1 MKQSLKVLVLGC
13 MTIGALAGCEWG
25 ESSKSSQNSDSHSS
39 EITSTLPTSSSD
51 STPLTT
57 PSIDSSNSSASTS
70 SSTTSLPTSSSSSS
84 SSTSVAPVITGI
96 TLGTDNVKKDYLHGD
111 KLDLTGLVVTA
122 NYDNNT
128 TEAVNNYTTNPANG
142 TELNTVGPVKVTVSY
157 LTFTADFNVTVSAK
171 LTGIA
176 INTDNVKKEYEQGE
190 ALDLNGLVVTAKYS
204 DNTTVD
210 VTDYT
215 TNPENGTVFNEI
227 KEETITVSYNN
238 FSETFKVNVVKATKK
253 AWTAEEAKIM
263 TDHLYGVELPYSGF
277 EQSVVTWNSEYQT
290 LYIKG
295 GAATNEDLVA
305 YARALSSIGFV
316 MISQSSYTFRKVIST
331 DNGDR
336 YVKVAY
342 YIDED
347 NEFYL
352 EAYDPYVYEFPT
364 QIALYFAYMNF
375 DSTQTPPAFAA
386 DRYEVKTQNMAIF
399 CYKDTTTA
407 VADYTA
413 ALNEGM
419 WDTTGGYDANQ
430 QFYTAISPDKAYM
443 IYYNYDAQYKSLD
456 IYFRPVNFFNP
467 APIKAF
473 YEKYCEYTIDIP
485 AINVEN
491 ANYYFYESQYNSEY
505 IAAGQFEYVHAYLD
519 VLGGTQEDTS
529 AYSQVLA
536 QAGWDVDGYSD
547 YENKTSNYVAKK
559 QVEELGLAKIDL
571 IYNSHDGMYLI
582 FYAAL
587 DPLPGAT
594 WPAEEVAAV
603 LGSDITDVLPPYEGH
618 STGYTVF
625 PADMWGGDYVLVD
638 VESGTENDCVA
649 AYKATL
655 EKNGYTVTPGGNY
668 FSPNHQIRVT
678 VYYGTSG
685 TFTIEF
691 VAGPF
696 LEWPAARVAR
706 FIKEMY
712 GDKVTDVLPAFE
724 GGEEY
729 NTEFCDDEGLYI
741 SVSGDDFDGEQAVI
755 DYTKVLTEDNG
766 FTLVGEDE
774 DSTPY
779 YGSPNKQFAVCS
791 YVDSW
796 DDFYIF
802 IPLPQEDEN
811 AWPTKAISDWISARG
826 LDDELPAYE
835 GTYTSVEFSDEV
847 LLAQGI
853 ITVNL
858 PNDVKPEDAASE
870 YCYTLYGSHFS
881 HKETLPFDA
890 GEVYLSPDEEYTVT
904 VSYGESA
911 MYIALEEAERDDVQT
926 SNFPLDEVLK
936 YFPSATDL
944 PVINDEDVEYEVGG
958 YEGSAWVYVT
968 YASEELAAAAVTNYE
983 AALET
988 AGYTKTAVW
997 GGGYYAY
1004 MSKDGSFGVLVDYYQ
1019 DCMSITI
1026 YDEVYFN

>member
-25 ESSKSSQNSDSHSS
+25 ESSKSSQKSDSHSS

-51 STPLTT
+51 STQSTT
-57 PSIDSSNSSASTS
+57 SSIDSSNSSVSTS

-96 TLGTDNVKKDYLHGD
+96 TLNTNNVKKDYLHGD

-142 TELNTVGPVKVTVSY
+142 AELNTVGAVKVTVTY
-157 LTFTADFNVTVSAK
+157 LTFTADFNITVSAK

-204 DNTTVD
+204 DNTTAN

-238 FSETFKVNVVKATKK
+238 FSEIFKVNVVKATKK

-277 EQSVVTWNSEYQT
+277 EESVVSWDAQYTT

-295 GAATNEDLVA
+295 GAATDEDLVS
-305 YARALSSIGFV
+305 YARALSSLGFV
-316 MISQSSYTFRKVIST
+316 MISQTSYTFRKVINT
-331 DNGDR
+331 EYGDR
-336 YVKVAY
+336 YVKVVY
-342 YIDED
+342 YIDEND
-347 NEFYL
+347 QFYL
-352 EAYDPYVYEFPT
+352 EAYDPFLYEFPT
-364 QIALYFAYMNF
+364 QIALYFAYVNF
-375 DSTQTPPAFAA
+375 DSFQTPPAFSA
-386 DRYEVKTQNMAIF
+386 DRYEVKTQSMAIF

-413 ALNEGM
+413 ALNEAM

-430 QFYTAISPDKAYM
+430 EFYTAISPDKAYM

-467 APIKAF
+467 EPIKAF
-473 YEKYCEYTIDIP
+473 YEKYCEYTIEIP

-519 VLGGTQEDTS
+519 VLGGTQEDAS

-547 YENKTSNYVAKK
+547 YESKTSNYVAKK

-594 WPAEEVAAV
+594 WPAEEVADV
-603 LGSDITDVLPPYEGH
+603 LGSDITDVLPPYEGY

-625 PADMWGGDYVLVD
+625 PADLWGDDYVLVD

-655 EKNGYTVTPGGNY
+655 EKNGYTATPGGNY

-729 NTEFCDDEGLYI
+729 NTEFYDDEGLYI
-741 SVSGDDFDGEQAVI
+741 SVSGDDFDSEQAVI

-766 FTLVGEDE
+766 FTPVGEDE
-774 DSTPY
+774 DGTPY

-791 YVDSW
+791 FVDRW
-796 DDFYIF
+796 GDFYIF

-811 AWPTKAISDWISARG
+811 AWPTNDIADWIS
-826 LDDELPAYE
+826 DKNFTDELPKYAGEYE
-835 GTYTSVEFSDEV
+835 SLTFQAEP
-847 LLAQGI
+847 LLGQFI
-853 ITVNL
+853 ITLTLADTANA
-858 PNDVKPEDAASE
+858 EDEAST
-870 YCYTLYGSHFS
+870 YCYILYQNEF
-881 HKETLPFDA
+881 KWTETLPFGA
-890 GEVYLSPDEEYTVT
+890 GEVYTSPSKEFTVT
-904 VSYGESA
+904 VAFYEQNV
-911 MYIALEEAERDDVQT
+911 YITLEEAEKDPVT
-926 SNFPLDEVLK
+926 GNGFPLDVLLE
-936 YFPSATDL
+936 YFPTATDL
-944 PVINDEDVEYEVGG
+944 PVITDEDVEYEASG
-958 YEGSAWVYVT
+958 YEGCAWVYAT
-968 YASEELAAAAVTNYE
+968 YASEELAEAAVTSYC
-983 AALET
+983 AALVE
-988 AGYTKTAVW
+988 AGYTETLVW
-997 GGGYYAY
+997 YDSYTAY
-1004 MSKDGSFGVLVDYYQ
+1004 MSKDGTFGVIVEYSGADV
-1019 DCMSITI
+1019 SITL
-1026 YDEVYFN
+1026 YDVMYF

>member
-1 MKQSLKVLVLGC
+1 MKQSIKVLVLGC
-13 MTIGALAGCEWG
+13 MTIGALAGCDWG
-25 ESSKSSQNSDSHSS
+25 TSSKESQSSSDSRSS
-39 EITSTLPTSSSD
+39 EVTSTLPTTSSSELP
-51 STPLTT
+51 STSLP
-57 PSIDSSNSSASTS
+57 S
-70 SSTTSLPTSSSSSS
+70 SSTTTSSSSV
-84 SSTSVAPVITGI
+84 STSSVPSTTSSREPVATGI
-96 TLGTDNVKKDYLHGD
+96 TLNTNNVKKDYLHGD
-111 KLDLTGLVVTA
+111 ALDLTGLVVNV
-122 NYDNNT
+122 NYDNGSNT
-128 TEAVNNYTTNPANG
+128 QTTDYTTNPANG
-142 TELNTVGPVKVTVSY
+142 TALNTVGAVKVTVSY

-171 LTGIA
+171 LTGIV

-190 ALDLNGLVVTAKYS
+190 ALDLTGLVVTAQYS
-204 DNTTVD
+204 DNTTAN

-215 TNPENGTVFNEI
+215 TNPANGTVFNEI

-238 FSETFKVNVVKATKK
+238 FNETFKVNVVKATKK

-277 EQSVVTWNSEYQT
+277 EESVVTWSSEYET

-295 GAATNEDLVA
+295 GAATDEDLVA

-316 MISQSSYTFRKVIST
+316 MISQTSYTFRKVIST

-352 EAYDPYVYEFPT
+352 EAYDPFLYEFPT
-364 QIALYFAYMNF
+364 QIALYFAYVNF
-375 DSTQTPPAFAA
+375 DSYQTPPAFNA
-386 DRYEVKTQNMAIF
+386 DRYEVKTQNMAIY

-413 ALNEGM
+413 ALNEAM

-430 QFYTAISPDKAYM
+430 KFYTAISPDKAYM

-456 IYFRPVNFFNP
+456 IYFAPVNFFNP

-536 QAGWDVDGYSD
+536 QAGWEVDGSSD
-547 YENKTSNYVAKK
+547 YETKTSNYVAKK
-559 QVEELGLAKIDL
+559 QIEQLGLAKIDL

-594 WPAEEVAAV
+594 WPAEEIAAV
-603 LGSDITDVLPPYEGH
+603 LGSDITDVLPPYEGY

-625 PADMWGGDYVLVD
+625 PADMWGDDYVLVD

-655 EKNGYTVTPGGNY
+655 EKNGYTATPGGNY

-712 GDKVTDVLPAFE
+712 GERVTDVLPAFE

-729 NTEFCDDEGLYI
+729 NTEFYDDEGLYI

-766 FTLVGEDE
+766 FTPVGEDE
-774 DSTPY
+774 DGTPY

-791 YVDSW
+791 FVDRW

-802 IPLPQEDEN
+802 IPLPPEDEN
-811 AWPTKAISDWISARG
+811 AWPTNDIADWIS
-826 LDDELPAYE
+826 DKNFTDELPEYAGEYE
-835 GTYTSVEFSDEV
+835 SLTFQDEP
-847 LLAQGI
+847 LLGQFI
-853 ITVNL
+853 ITLTLADTANA
-858 PNDVKPEDAASE
+858 EDEASA
-870 YCYTLYGSHFS
+870 YCYVLYQNEF
-881 HKETLPFDA
+881 KWTETLPFGA
-890 GEVYLSPDEEYTVT
+890 GEVYTSPSKEFTVT
-904 VSYGESA
+904 VASYEQNV
-911 MYIALEEAERDDVQT
+911 YITLEEAEKDPVT
-926 SNFPLDEVLK
+926 GNGFPLDVLLE
-936 YFPSATDL
+936 YFPTATDL
-944 PVINDEDVEYEVGG
+944 PVITDEDVEYEANG
-958 YEGSAWVYVT
+958 YEGCAWVYAT
-968 YASEELAAAAVTNYE
+968 YTSEELAEAAVTSYC
-983 AALET
+983 AALVE
-988 AGYTKTAVW
+988 AGYTETLVW
-997 GGGYYAY
+997 YDSYTAY
-1004 MSKDGSFGVLVDYYQ
+1004 MSKDGTFGVIVDYSGAE
-1019 DCMSITI
+1019 MSVTL
-1026 YDEVYFN
+1026 YDSMYF

>member
-1 MKQSLKVLVLGC
+1 MKQSIKVLVLGC
-13 MTIGALAGCEWG
+13 MTIGALAGCDWG
-25 ESSKSSQNSDSHSS
+25 TSSKESQSSSDSHSS
-39 EITSTLPTSSSD
+39 EVTSTLPT
-51 STPLTT
+51 
-57 PSIDSSNSSASTS
+57 TS
-70 SSTTSLPTSSSSSS
+70 SSELPSTSLPSSTTTSSSSV
-84 SSTSVAPVITGI
+84 STSSVPSTTSSREPVATGI
-96 TLGTDNVKKDYLHGD
+96 TLNTNNVKKDYLHGD
-111 KLDLTGLVVTA
+111 ALDLTGLVVNV
-122 NYDNNT
+122 NYDNGSNT
-128 TEAVNNYTTNPANG
+128 QTTDYTTNPADG
-142 TELNTVGPVKVTVSY
+142 TALNTVGVVKVTVSY
-157 LTFTADFNVTVSAK
+157 LTFTADFNITVSAK
-171 LTGIA
+171 LTGIV

-190 ALDLNGLVVTAKYS
+190 ALDLTGLVVTAQYS
-204 DNTTVD
+204 DNTTAN

-215 TNPENGTVFNEI
+215 TNPANGTVFNEI

-238 FSETFKVNVVKATKK
+238 FNETFKVNVVKATKK

-263 TDHLYGVELPYSGF
+263 TDHLHGVELPYSGF
-277 EQSVVTWNSEYQT
+277 EESVVTWSSEYET

-295 GAATNEDLVA
+295 GAATDEDLVA
-305 YARALSSIGFV
+305 YARALSSLGFV
-316 MISQSSYTFRKVIST
+316 MISQTSYTFRKVIST

-352 EAYDPYVYEFPT
+352 EAYDPFLYEFPT

-375 DSTQTPPAFAA
+375 DSYQTPPAFNA

-413 ALNEGM
+413 ALNEAM

-430 QFYTAISPDKAYM
+430 KFYTAISPDKAYM

-456 IYFRPVNFFNP
+456 IYFAPVNFFNP

-473 YEKYCEYTIDIP
+473 YEKYCEYTIEIP

-519 VLGGTQEDTS
+519 VLGGEQADTD
-529 AYSQVLA
+529 AYAQVLA
-536 QAGWDVDGYSD
+536 QAGWDVAGSSD
-547 YENKTSNYVAKK
+547 AESKTSNYVAKK

-594 WPAEEVAAV
+594 WPAQEVAAV
-603 LGSDITDVLPPYEGH
+603 LGSDITDVLPPYEGY

-625 PADMWGGDYVLVD
+625 PADMWGDDYVLVD

-655 EKNGYTVTPGGNY
+655 EKNGYTTTPGGNY

-712 GDKVTDVLPAFE
+712 GERVTDVLPAFE

-729 NTEFCDDEGLYI
+729 NTEFYDDEGLYI

-766 FTLVGEDE
+766 FTPVGEDE
-774 DSTPY
+774 DGTPY

-791 YVDSW
+791 FVDRW

-802 IPLPQEDEN
+802 IPLPPEDEN
-811 AWPTKAISDWISARG
+811 AWPTNDIADWIS
-826 LDDELPAYE
+826 DKNFTDELPEYAGEYE
-835 GTYTSVEFSDEV
+835 SLTFQVEP
-847 LLAQGI
+847 LLGQFI
-853 ITVNL
+853 ITLTLADTANA
-858 PNDVKPEDAASE
+858 EDEAST
-870 YCYTLYGSHFS
+870 YCYLLYQNEF
-881 HKETLPFDA
+881 KWTETLPFGA
-890 GEVYLSPDEEYTVT
+890 GEVYTSPSKEFTVT
-904 VSYGESA
+904 VASYEQNV
-911 MYIALEEAERDDVQT
+911 YITLEEAEKDPVT
-926 SNFPLDEVLK
+926 GNGFPLDVLLE
-936 YFPSATDL
+936 YFPTATDL
-944 PVINDEDVEYEVGG
+944 PVITDEDVEYEASG
-958 YEGSAWVYVT
+958 YEGCAWVYAT
-968 YASEELAAAAVTNYE
+968 YASEELAEAAVTSYC
-983 AALET
+983 AALVG
-988 AGYTKTAVW
+988 AGYTETSVW
-997 GGGYYAY
+997 GGSYTAY
-1004 MSKDGSFGVLVDYYQ
+1004 MSKDETFGVIVDYYGP
-1019 DCMSITI
+1019 DVSITL
-1026 YDEVYFN
+1026 YDASYF

>member
-1 MKQSLKVLVLGC
+1 MKQSIKVLVLGC
-13 MTIGALAGCEWG
+13 MTIGALAGCDWG
-25 ESSKSSQNSDSHSS
+25 TSSKESQSSSDSHSS
-39 EITSTLPTSSSD
+39 EVTSTLPTTSSSELP
-51 STPLTT
+51 STSLP
-57 PSIDSSNSSASTS
+57 S
-70 SSTTSLPTSSSSSS
+70 SSTTSSSSVSTSSVPSTTSSREP
-84 SSTSVAPVITGI
+84 VATGI
-96 TLGTDNVKKDYLHGD
+96 TLNTNNVKKDYLHGD
-111 KLDLTGLVVTA
+111 ALDLTGLVVNV
-122 NYDNNT
+122 NYDNGSNT
-128 TEAVNNYTTNPANG
+128 QTTDYTTNPANG
-142 TELNTVGPVKVTVSY
+142 TALNTVGAVKVTVSY

-171 LTGIA
+171 LTGIV

-190 ALDLNGLVVTAKYS
+190 ALDLTGLVVTAQYS
-204 DNTTVD
+204 DNTTAN

-215 TNPENGTVFNEI
+215 TNPANGTVFNEI

-238 FSETFKVNVVKATKK
+238 FNETFKVNVVKATKK
-253 AWTAEEAKIM
+253 AWTTEEAKIM

-277 EQSVVTWNSEYQT
+277 EESVVTWSNEYET

-295 GAATNEDLVA
+295 GAATDEDLVA

-316 MISQSSYTFRKVIST
+316 MISQTSYTFRKVIST

-352 EAYDPYVYEFPT
+352 EAYDPFLYEFPT
-364 QIALYFAYMNF
+364 QIALYFAYVNF
-375 DSTQTPPAFAA
+375 DSYQTPPAFNA
-386 DRYEVKTQNMAIF
+386 DRYEVKTQNMAIY

-413 ALNEGM
+413 ALNEAM

-430 QFYTAISPDKAYM
+430 KFYTAISPDKAYM

-456 IYFRPVNFFNP
+456 IYFAPVNFFNP

-519 VLGGTQEDTS
+519 VLGGEQADAD
-529 AYSQVLA
+529 AYAQVLA
-536 QAGWDVDGYSD
+536 QAGWDVAGSSD
-547 YENKTSNYVAKK
+547 AENKTSNYVAKK

-594 WPAEEVAAV
+594 WPAQEVAAV
-603 LGSDITDVLPPYEGH
+603 LGSDITDVLPPYEGY

-625 PADMWGGDYVLVD
+625 PADMWGDDYILVD

-655 EKNGYTVTPGGNY
+655 EKNGYTATPGGNY

-706 FIKEMY
+706 MINDLY
-712 GDKVTDVLPAFE
+712 PYNVTDVLPAFE

-729 NTEFCDDEGLYI
+729 NTEFYDDEGLYI
-741 SVSGDDFDGEQAVI
+741 SVSGDDFDSEQAVI

-766 FTLVGEDE
+766 FTPVGEDE
-774 DSTPY
+774 DGTPY
-779 YGSPNKQFAVCS
+779 YGSQNKQFAVCS
-791 YVDSW
+791 FVDRW
-796 DDFYIF
+796 GDFYIF
-802 IPLPQEDEN
+802 VPLFQGTDSWPQADID
-811 AWPTKAISDWISARG
+811 AWMERKGFT
-826 LDDELPAYE
+826 DELPEYDGDYASAVASE
-835 GTYTSVEFSDEV
+835 DWPQISV
-847 LLAQGI
+847 I
-853 ITVNL
+853 ITLDN
-858 PNDVKPEDAASE
+858 PSEEDIQSAFDS
-870 YCYTLYGSHFS
+870 YCYTLY
-881 HKETLPFDA
+881 LA
-890 GEVYLSPDEEYTVT
+890 GFEHTYSYPSGFGEEYTSPNKQFTVT
-904 VSYGESA
+904 VCMNDNGDGIE
-911 MYIALEEAERDDVQT
+911 LVLDEAEKEEIPTDG
-926 SNFPLDEVLK
+926 FPLADFLQ
-936 YFPSATDL
+936 YFPTATDL
-944 PVINDEDVEYEVGG
+944 PVITDEDVAYEFGG
-958 YEGSAWVYVT
+958 YEGCAYVYVT
-968 YASEELAAAAVTNYE
+968 YASEELAEAAVTAYT
-983 AALET
+983 AALVEARYTET
-988 AGYTKTAVW
+988 LVWYDSYT
-997 GGGYYAY
+997 AY
-1004 MSKDGSFGVLVDYYQ
+1004 MSKDGTFGVIVDYYGP
-1019 DCMSITI
+1019 DVSITL
-1026 YDEVYFN
+1026 YDASYF

>member
-1 MKQSLKVLVLGC
+1 MKQSIKVLVLGC
-13 MTIGALAGCEWG
+13 MTIGALAGCDWG
-25 ESSKSSQNSDSHSS
+25 TSSKESQSSSDSRSS
-39 EITSTLPTSSSD
+39 EVTSTLPTTSSSELP
-51 STPLTT
+51 STSLP
-57 PSIDSSNSSASTS
+57 S
-70 SSTTSLPTSSSSSS
+70 SSTTTSSSSV
-84 SSTSVAPVITGI
+84 STSSVPSTTSSREPVATGI
-96 TLGTDNVKKDYLHGD
+96 TLNTNNVKKDYLHGD
-111 KLDLTGLVVTA
+111 ALDLTGLVVNV
-122 NYDNNT
+122 NYDNGSNT
-128 TEAVNNYTTNPANG
+128 QTTDYTTNPANG
-142 TELNTVGPVKVTVSY
+142 TALNTVGAVKVTVSY

-190 ALDLNGLVVTAKYS
+190 ALDLTGLVVTAQYS
-204 DNTTVD
+204 DNTTAN

-215 TNPENGTVFNEI
+215 TNPANGTVFNEI

-238 FSETFKVNVVKATKK
+238 FNETFKVNVVKATKK
-253 AWTAEEAKIM
+253 AWTTEEAKIM

-277 EQSVVTWNSEYQT
+277 EESVVTWSSEYET

-295 GAATNEDLVA
+295 GAATDEDLVA

-316 MISQSSYTFRKVIST
+316 MISQTSYTFRKVIST

-342 YIDED
+342 YIDEN

-352 EAYDPYVYEFPT
+352 EAYDPFLYEFPT
-364 QIALYFAYMNF
+364 QIALYFAYVNF
-375 DSTQTPPAFAA
+375 DSYQTPPAFNA

-413 ALNEGM
+413 ALNEAM

-430 QFYTAISPDKAYM
+430 KFYTAISPDKAYM

-456 IYFRPVNFFNP
+456 IYFAPVNFFNP

-473 YEKYCEYTIDIP
+473 YEKYCEYTIEIP

-519 VLGGTQEDTS
+519 VLGGEQADAD
-529 AYSQVLA
+529 AYAQVLA
-536 QAGWDVDGYSD
+536 QAGWDVAGSSD
-547 YENKTSNYVAKK
+547 AENKTSNYVAKK

-594 WPAEEVAAV
+594 WPAQEVAAV
-603 LGSDITDVLPPYEGH
+603 LGSDITDILPPYEGY

-625 PADMWGGDYVLVD
+625 PADMWGDDYVLVD

-655 EKNGYTVTPGGNY
+655 EKNGYTATPGGNY

-712 GDKVTDVLPAFE
+712 GERVTDVLPAFE

-729 NTEFCDDEGLYI
+729 NTEFYDDEGLYI

-766 FTLVGEDE
+766 FTPVGEDE
-774 DSTPY
+774 DGTPY

-791 YVDSW
+791 FVDRW

-802 IPLPQEDEN
+802 IPLPPEDEN
-811 AWPTKAISDWISARG
+811 AWPTNDIADWIS
-826 LDDELPAYE
+826 DKNFTDELPEYAGEYE
-835 GTYTSVEFSDEV
+835 FLTFQVEP
-847 LLAQGI
+847 LLGQFI
-853 ITVNL
+853 ITLTLADTANA
-858 PNDVKPEDAASE
+858 EDEAST
-870 YCYTLYGSHFS
+870 YCYLLYQNEF
-881 HKETLPFDA
+881 KWTETLPFGA
-890 GEVYLSPDEEYTVT
+890 GEVYTSPSKEFTVT
-904 VSYGESA
+904 VASYEQNV
-911 MYIALEEAERDDVQT
+911 YITLEEAEKDPVT
-926 SNFPLDEVLK
+926 GNGFPLDVLLE
-936 YFPSATDL
+936 YFPTATDL
-944 PVINDEDVEYEVGG
+944 PVITDEDVEYEANG
-958 YEGSAWVYVT
+958 YEGCAWVYAT
-968 YASEELAAAAVTNYE
+968 YASEELAEAAVASYC
-983 AALET
+983 AALVE
-988 AGYTKTAVW
+988 AGYTETLVW
-997 GGGYYAY
+997 YDSYTAY
-1004 MSKDGSFGVLVDYYQ
+1004 MSKDGTFGVIVDYSGAE
-1019 DCMSITI
+1019 MSVTL
-1026 YDEVYFN
+1026 YDSMYF

>member
-1 MKQSLKVLVLGC
+1 MKQSIKVLVLGC
-13 MTIGALAGCEWG
+13 MTIGALAGCDWG
-25 ESSKSSQNSDSHSS
+25 TSSKESQSSSDSHSS
-39 EITSTLPTSSSD
+39 EVTSTLPTTSSSELP
-51 STPLTT
+51 STSLP
-57 PSIDSSNSSASTS
+57 S
-70 SSTTSLPTSSSSSS
+70 SSTTTSSSSV
-84 SSTSVAPVITGI
+84 STSPVPSTTSSREPVATGI
-96 TLGTDNVKKDYLHGD
+96 TLNTNNVKKDYLHGD
-111 KLDLTGLVVTA
+111 ALDLTGLVVNV
-122 NYDNNT
+122 NYDNGSNT
-128 TEAVNNYTTNPANG
+128 QTTDYTTNPANG
-142 TELNTVGPVKVTVSY
+142 TALNTVGAIKVTVSY

-176 INTDNVKKEYEQGE
+176 ISTDNVKKEYEQGE
-190 ALDLNGLVVTAKYS
+190 ALDLTGLVVTAQYS
-204 DNTTVD
+204 DNTTAN

-215 TNPENGTVFNEI
+215 TNPANGTVFNEI

-238 FSETFKVNVVKATKK
+238 FNETFKVNVVKATKK

-263 TDHLYGVELPYSGF
+263 TDHLHGVELPYSGF
-277 EQSVVTWNSEYQT
+277 EESVVTWNSEYET

-295 GAATNEDLVA
+295 GAATDEDLVA

-316 MISQSSYTFRKVIST
+316 MISQTSYTFRKVIST

-352 EAYDPYVYEFPT
+352 EAYDPFLYEFPT

-375 DSTQTPPAFAA
+375 DSFQTPPAFDA
-386 DRYEVKTQNMAIF
+386 DRYEVKTQNMAIY

-413 ALNEGM
+413 ALNEAM

-430 QFYTAISPDKAYM
+430 KFYTAISPDKAYM

-456 IYFRPVNFFNP
+456 IYFAPVNFFNP

-519 VLGGTQEDTS
+519 VLGGEQADAD
-529 AYSQVLA
+529 AYAQVLA
-536 QAGWDVDGYSD
+536 QAGWDVAGSSD
-547 YENKTSNYVAKK
+547 AESKTSNYVAKK

-594 WPAEEVAAV
+594 WPAEEVATV
-603 LGSDITDVLPPYEGH
+603 LGSDITDVLPPYEGY

-625 PADMWGGDYVLVD
+625 PADMWGDDYVLVD

-649 AYKATL
+649 AYKETL
-655 EKNGYTVTPGGNY
+655 VKNGYTVTPGGNY
-668 FSPNHQIRVT
+668 FSPKHQIRVT

-712 GDKVTDVLPAFE
+712 GERVTDVLPAFE

-729 NTEFCDDEGLYI
+729 NTEFYDDEGLYI

-766 FTLVGEDE
+766 FTPVGEDE
-774 DSTPY
+774 DGTPY

-791 YVDSW
+791 FVDRW

-802 IPLPQEDEN
+802 IPLPPEDEN
-811 AWPTKAISDWISARG
+811 AWPTNDIADWIS
-826 LDDELPAYE
+826 DKNFTDELPEYAGEYE
-835 GTYTSVEFSDEV
+835 SLTFQSEP
-847 LLAQGI
+847 LLGQFI
-853 ITVNL
+853 ITLTLAESANA
-858 PNDVKPEDAASE
+858 EDEAST
-870 YCYTLYGSHFS
+870 YCYLLYQNEF
-881 HKETLPFDA
+881 KWTETLPFGA
-890 GEVYLSPDEEYTVT
+890 GEVYTSPSKEFTVT
-904 VSYGESA
+904 VASYEQNV
-911 MYIALEEAERDDVQT
+911 YITLEEAEKDPVT
-926 SNFPLDEVLK
+926 GNGFPLDVLLE
-936 YFPSATDL
+936 YFPTATDL
-944 PVINDEDVEYEVGG
+944 PVITDEDVEYEANG
-958 YEGSAWVYVT
+958 YEGCAWVYAT
-968 YASEELAAAAVTNYE
+968 YTSEELAEAAVTSYC
-983 AALET
+983 AALVE
-988 AGYTKTAVW
+988 AGYTETLVW
-997 GGGYYAY
+997 YDSYTAY
-1004 MSKDGSFGVLVDYYQ
+1004 MSKDGTFGVIVDYSGAEI
-1019 DCMSITI
+1019 SITL
-1026 YDEVYFN
+1026 YDSMYF

>member
-1 MKQSLKVLVLGC
+1 MKQSIKVLVLGC
-13 MTIGALAGCEWG
+13 MTIGALAGCDWG
-25 ESSKSSQNSDSHSS
+25 TSSKESQSSSDSRSS
-39 EITSTLPTSSSD
+39 EVTSTLPTTSSSELP
-51 STPLTT
+51 STSLP
-57 PSIDSSNSSASTS
+57 S
-70 SSTTSLPTSSSSSS
+70 SSTTTSSSSV
-84 SSTSVAPVITGI
+84 STSSVPSTTSSREPVATGI
-96 TLGTDNVKKDYLHGD
+96 TLNTNNVKKDYLHGD
-111 KLDLTGLVVTA
+111 ALDLTGLVVNV
-122 NYDNNT
+122 NYDNGSNT
-128 TEAVNNYTTNPANG
+128 QTTDYTTNPANG
-142 TELNTVGPVKVTVSY
+142 AALNTVGAVKVTVSY

-190 ALDLNGLVVTAKYS
+190 ALDLTGLVVTAQYS
-204 DNTTVD
+204 DNTTAN

-215 TNPENGTVFNEI
+215 TNPANGTIFNEI

-238 FSETFKVNVVKATKK
+238 FNETFKVNVVKATKK

-277 EQSVVTWNSEYQT
+277 EESVVTWSSEYET

-295 GAATNEDLVA
+295 GAATDEDLVA
-305 YARALSSIGFV
+305 YARALSSLGFV
-316 MISQSSYTFRKVIST
+316 MISQTSYTFRKVIST

-352 EAYDPYVYEFPT
+352 EAYDPFLYEFPT
-364 QIALYFAYMNF
+364 QIALYFAYVNF
-375 DSTQTPPAFAA
+375 DSYQTPPAFNA

-413 ALNEGM
+413 ALNEAM
-419 WDTTGGYDANQ
+419 WDTTGGYDSNQ
-430 QFYTAISPDKAYM
+430 KFYTAISPDKAYM

-456 IYFRPVNFFNP
+456 IYFAPVNFFNP

-473 YEKYCEYTIDIP
+473 YEKYCEYTIEIP

-519 VLGGTQEDTS
+519 VLGGEQADAD
-529 AYSQVLA
+529 AYAQVLA
-536 QAGWDVDGYSD
+536 QAGWDVAGSSD
-547 YENKTSNYVAKK
+547 AESKTSNYVAKK

-594 WPAEEVAAV
+594 WPAQEVAAV
-603 LGSDITDVLPPYEGH
+603 LGSDITDVLPPYEGY

-625 PADMWGGDYVLVD
+625 PADMWGDDYVLVD

-655 EKNGYTVTPGGNY
+655 EKNGYTATPGGNY

-712 GDKVTDVLPAFE
+712 GERVTDVLPAFE

-729 NTEFCDDEGLYI
+729 NTEFYDDEGLYI

-766 FTLVGEDE
+766 FTPVGEDE
-774 DSTPY
+774 DGTPY

-791 YVDSW
+791 FVDRW

-802 IPLPQEDEN
+802 IPLPPEDEN
-811 AWPTKAISDWISARG
+811 AWPTNDIADWIS
-826 LDDELPAYE
+826 DKNFTDELPEYAGEYE
-835 GTYTSVEFSDEV
+835 SLTFQVEP
-847 LLAQGI
+847 LLGQFI
-853 ITVNL
+853 ITLTLADTANA
-858 PNDVKPEDAASE
+858 EDEAST
-870 YCYTLYGSHFS
+870 YCYLLYQNEF
-881 HKETLPFDA
+881 KWTETLPFGA
-890 GEVYLSPDEEYTVT
+890 GEVYTSPSKEFTVT
-904 VSYGESA
+904 VASYEQNV
-911 MYIALEEAERDDVQT
+911 YITLEEAEKDPVT
-926 SNFPLDEVLK
+926 GNGFPLDVLLE
-936 YFPSATDL
+936 YFPTATDL
-944 PVINDEDVEYEVGG
+944 PVITDEDVEYEANG
-958 YEGSAWVYVT
+958 YEGCAWVYAT
-968 YASEELAAAAVTNYE
+968 YASKELAEAAVTSYC
-983 AALET
+983 AALVE
-988 AGYTKTAVW
+988 AGYTETLVW
-997 GGGYYAY
+997 YDSYTAY
-1004 MSKDGSFGVLVDYYQ
+1004 MSKDGTFGVIVDYSGAE
-1019 DCMSITI
+1019 MSVTL
-1026 YDEVYFN
+1026 YDSMYL

>member
-1 MKQSLKVLVLGC
+1 MKQSIKVLVLGC
-13 MTIGALAGCEWG
+13 MTIGALAGCDWG
-25 ESSKSSQNSDSHSS
+25 TSSKESQSSSNSHSS
-39 EITSTLPTSSSD
+39 EVTSTLPTTSSSELP
-51 STPLTT
+51 STSLP
-57 PSIDSSNSSASTS
+57 S
-70 SSTTSLPTSSSSSS
+70 SSTTTSSSSV
-84 SSTSVAPVITGI
+84 STSSVPSTTSSREPVATGI
-96 TLGTDNVKKDYLHGD
+96 TLNTNNVKKDYLHGD
-111 KLDLTGLVVTA
+111 ALELTGLVVNV
-122 NYDNNT
+122 NYDNGSNT
-128 TEAVNNYTTNPANG
+128 QTTDYTTNPANG
-142 TELNTVGPVKVTVSY
+142 TALNTVGAVKVTVSY

-190 ALDLNGLVVTAKYS
+190 ALDLTGLVVTAQYS
-204 DNTTVD
+204 DNTTAN

-215 TNPENGTVFNEI
+215 TNPANGTVFNEI

-263 TDHLYGVELPYSGF
+263 TDHLHGVELPYSGF
-277 EQSVVTWNSEYQT
+277 EESVVTWSSEYET

-295 GAATNEDLVA
+295 GAATDEDLVA
-305 YARALSSIGFV
+305 YARALSSLGFV
-316 MISQSSYTFRKVIST
+316 MISQTSYTFRKVIST

-342 YIDED
+342 YIDEN

-352 EAYDPYVYEFPT
+352 EAYDPFLYEFPT
-364 QIALYFAYMNF
+364 QIALYFAYVNF
-375 DSTQTPPAFAA
+375 DSYQTPPAFNA
-386 DRYEVKTQNMAIF
+386 DRYEVKTQNMAIY

-413 ALNEGM
+413 TLNEAM

-430 QFYTAISPDKAYM
+430 KFYTAISPDKAYM

-456 IYFRPVNFFNP
+456 IYFAPVNFFNP

-473 YEKYCEYTIDIP
+473 YEKYCEYTIEIP

-519 VLGGTQEDTS
+519 VLGGEQADAD
-529 AYSQVLA
+529 AYAQVLA
-536 QAGWDVDGYSD
+536 QAGWDVAGSSD
-547 YENKTSNYVAKK
+547 AESKTSNYVAKK

-594 WPAEEVAAV
+594 WPAQEVAAV
-603 LGSDITDVLPPYEGH
+603 LGSDITDVLPPYEGY

-625 PADMWGGDYVLVD
+625 PADMWGDDYVLVD

-655 EKNGYTVTPGGNY
+655 EKNGYTATPGGNY

-712 GDKVTDVLPAFE
+712 GERVTDVLPAFE

-729 NTEFCDDEGLYI
+729 NTEFYDDEGLYI

-766 FTLVGEDE
+766 FTPVGEDE
-774 DSTPY
+774 DGTPY

-791 YVDSW
+791 FVDRW

-802 IPLPQEDEN
+802 IPLPPEDEN
-811 AWPTKAISDWISARG
+811 AWPTNDIADWIS
-826 LDDELPAYE
+826 DKNFTDELPEYAGEYE
-835 GTYTSVEFSDEV
+835 SLTFQVEP
-847 LLAQGI
+847 LLGQFI
-853 ITVNL
+853 ITLTLADTANA
-858 PNDVKPEDAASE
+858 EDEAST
-870 YCYTLYGSHFS
+870 YCYLLYQNEF
-881 HKETLPFDA
+881 KWTETLPFGA
-890 GEVYLSPDEEYTVT
+890 GEVYTSPSKEFTVT
-904 VSYGESA
+904 VASYEQNV
-911 MYIALEEAERDDVQT
+911 YITLEEAEKDPVT
-926 SNFPLDEVLK
+926 GNGFPLDVLLE
-936 YFPSATDL
+936 YFPTATDL
-944 PVINDEDVEYEVGG
+944 PVITDEDVEFEAYG
-958 YEGSAWVYVT
+958 YEGSAYVYCT
-968 YASEELAAAAVTNYE
+968 YATDELAAAALDAY
-983 AALET
+983 ADALVK
-988 AGYTKTAVW
+988 AGYAETTVW
-997 GGGYYAY
+997 GSTTVY
-1004 MSKDGSFGVLVDYYQ
+1004 MSKDNSFGVLLEVYQ
-1019 DCMSITI
+1019 TCMSITL
-1026 YDEVYFN
+1026 YDSMYF